1 MKKIL
6 AACLIFSSIG
16 LSVIALG
23 VGGSART
30 RANPNADAFNQ
41 GPDVDRSSAIVQL
54 KGNPLTTHSATKPA
68 AGKKIDFKG
77 NAVRSYRAQ
86 LAAGRNEFRRWLRAN
101 APKAKITSEYDVS
114 LNAVA
119 VELNGTPL
127 ETIAAAPMVER
138 AEYNAVYHANLSQSY
153 QIINATDAWNAAGG
167 RAVAGAGIKI
177 GDIDS
182 GIDETHPFFD
192 PTGFSYPPGFP
203 KCDAEDSNSN
213 HEDQDCR
220 YVSPKVIVA
229 KVFFN
234 KARQQ

>member
-1 MKKIL
+1 MKKIFVTL
-6 AACLIFSSIG
+6 LIFSSVA
-16 LSVIALG
+16 LSVIAFG
-23 VGGSART
+23 VGGSSR
-30 RANPNADAFNQ
+30 RNVNADSFPSGRDQ
-41 GPDVDRSSAIVQL
+41 DVDNSSAIVQL
-54 KGNPLTTHSATKPA
+54 KGAPISSNSSTKPPR
-68 AGKKIDFKG
+68 GKKIDFKG

-153 QIINATDAWNAAGG
+153 QIIYATDAWNAAGG

-182 GIDETHPFFD
+182 GIDETQPFSD

-203 KCDAEDSNSN
+203 K
-213 HEDQDCR
+213 
-220 YVSPKVIVA
+220 
-229 KVFFN
+229 
-234 KARQQ
+234 

>member
-119 VELNGTPL
+119 VQINGTPL
-127 ETIAAAPMVER
+127 TTNPAAPMVQS
-138 AEYNAVYHANLSQSY
+138 AEYNPLYHPNPSESY
-153 QIINATDAWNAAGG
+153 KKINPSDTCTAA
-167 RAVAGAGIKI
+167 
-177 GDIDS
+177 
-182 GIDETHPFFD
+182 
-192 PTGFSYPPGFP
+192 
-203 KCDAEDSNSN
+203 
-213 HEDQDCR
+213 
-220 YVSPKVIVA
+220 
-229 KVFFN
+229 
-234 KARQQ
+234 